1 VSGAPLSSRRVL
13 FLCNDV
19 VGQNMAGS
27 GIRYWELARELSQYR
42 GSGPVTNLDVTL
54 AVLPFLPD
62 PILPDPMAFPVHIQ
76 RCRDAAD
83 VRALA
88 AETEVIVTQ
97 GILLATYPFLAEL
110 GVPLAFDFYIP
121 FLLERLHLD
130 TDTSAAQHLFSHEGY
145 RRAMRQQLV
154 QADFIFCAS
163 EKQRD
168 YWLGALSA
176 AGRVNPY
183 THADDPTLRK
193 LIGVVPFGLPSEPP
207 CHTCQ
212 VLKGVYPGIGPND
225 RVLLWGGGIWDW
237 LDAATLIRAMARIAG
252 QRADVKLFFMGVKHP
267 SPLSPKMEATAE
279 ALALS
284 KSLDLTGRAV
294 FFNEWTPYA
303 QRESYLLESDLGVSL
318 HRDDLETRLSFRTRF
333 LDYVWA
339 GLPIVTTRGDIL
351 SQLVESQNLGRVV
364 ESDDVDGLVEAIL
377 SLLDQPNL
385 REVLRP
391 RFEQVA
397 AMYRWDVVA
406 RPLIEFCLAPRRA
419 PDKEYLSGTPAF
431 ELGPTP
437 WWKLP
442 GKAWRALRLGGV
454 RGLTRQMDE
463 YRRWLLNR

>member
-1 VSGAPLSSRRVL
+1 VSGAPSSSRRVL
-13 FLCNDV
+13 LLCNDV
-19 VGQNMAGS
+19 VGKNMAGS

-42 GSGPVTNLDVTL
+42 GSGPVTDLDVTL

-62 PILPDPMAFPVHIQ
+62 PMLPDPIPFPVHVQ
-76 RCRDAAD
+76 RCRSAAD

-88 AETEVIVTQ
+88 SETQVIVTQ
-97 GILLATYPFLAEL
+97 GILLATYPFLSEL
-110 GVPLAFDFYIP
+110 GIPLAFDFYIP

-130 TDTSAAQHLFSHEGY
+130 MNTSAAQHLFTHEGY

-154 QADFIFCAS
+154 RADFIFCAS

-193 LIGVVPFGLPSEPP
+193 LIDVVPFGLPSEPP
-207 CHTCQ
+207 RHTCQ

-237 LDAATLIRAMARIAG
+237 LDASTLIRAMARIAG
-252 QRADVKLFFMGVKHP
+252 QRADVKLFFMGIKHP
-267 SPLSPKMEATAE
+267 SPLSPKMEAAAE
-279 ALALS
+279 VMALS
-284 KSLDLTGRAV
+284 KSLGLTGRAV

-303 QRESYLLESDLGVSL
+303 ERESYLLEADLGVSL
-318 HRDDLETRLSFRTRF
+318 HLDHLETRLSFRTRY
-333 LDYVWA
+333 LDYLWA
-339 GLPIVTTRGDIL
+339 ALPIVATRGDVL
-351 SQLVESQNLGRVV
+351 SELVESQNLGRVV
-364 ESDDVDGLVEAIL
+364 APGDVDGLVEAIS

-385 REVLRP
+385 REALRP

-397 AMYRWDVVA
+397 SAYRWDVVA
-406 RPLIEFCLAPRRA
+406 RPLIEFCLAPRLA
-419 PDKEYLSGTPAF
+419 PDKAYLRKSSVF
-431 ELGPTP
+431 ELRPTP
-437 WWKLP
+437 WWGLP
-442 GKAWRALRLGGV
+442 GKAWRVLRAGGV
-454 RGLTRQMDE
+454 RRLVRQVDE